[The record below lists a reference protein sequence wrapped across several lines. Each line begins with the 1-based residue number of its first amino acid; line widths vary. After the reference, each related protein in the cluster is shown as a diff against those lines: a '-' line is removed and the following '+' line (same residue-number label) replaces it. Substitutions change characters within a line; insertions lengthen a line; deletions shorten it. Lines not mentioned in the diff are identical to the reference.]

1 MLNEFAYRMFTIK
14 ILTSISW
21 SVLFVFFFQKTIY
34 FHKLVIRHTCHSVL
48 SSSLP
53 GVSNLVS
60 GFPVRPVSLS
70 GDGCPCC
77 TRSSLLG
84 VGGCD
89 LLKLWLRIWWSRV
102 MKGFACCRWTFCSW
116 VLAGLSKCAG
126 TYQIETKHTQ
136 CVASSGKGVPLLTTE
151 LWQ

>member
-1 MLNEFAYRMFTIK
+1 M
-14 ILTSISW
+14 
-21 SVLFVFFFQKTIY
+21 FFFQEIIY
-34 FHKLVIRHTCHSVL
+34 FHKSVIRHTCHSVL

-53 GVSNLVS
+53 RVSNLVS
-60 GFPVRPVSLS
+60 GFPARPRSFLEH
-70 GDGCPCC
+70 GCPCC

-89 LLKLWLRIWWSRV
+89 RLKLWLRIWWSRV
-102 MKGFACCRWTFCSW
+102 MKGFTCCCWTFCSW

-126 TYQIETKHTQ
+126 TYQIEHKQMHS
-136 CVASSGKGVPLLTTE
+136 VASSGKGVPLLTTG